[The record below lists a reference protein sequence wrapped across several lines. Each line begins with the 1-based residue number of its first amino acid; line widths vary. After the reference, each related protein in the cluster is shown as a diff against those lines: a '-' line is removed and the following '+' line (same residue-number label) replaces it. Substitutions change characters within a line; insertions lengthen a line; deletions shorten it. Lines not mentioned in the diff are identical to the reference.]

1 MHVILATVGT
11 DGDVFPHLGLGSVLR
26 GRGHKVTLAAP
37 ETYRERALA
46 ADLEFCPL
54 VTTEEVA
61 RMLADPDLW
70 HPIKSGHMMARWG
83 GPMIPRQYAALS
95 DRARDSNTVLVANPA
110 VLAARLVQEKIGVP
124 TASLLLQPG
133 LLPSSCAPP
142 EMPGGLTLPS
152 WSPRWLRSIYWWS
165 VDQAGRLLVARSLNR
180 FRATLGM
187 APVRRLFRWWLS
199 PDLVIGLFPEWY
211 APPQPDWPDQM
222 RLVGF
227 GRYDG
232 VKSELPDD
240 VRTFCLSDQPPVA
253 FTLGTGMAHAA
264 SFFRSAV
271 AACVARGMR
280 GLLLTKYPEQL
291 PNPLPSSVRHCAFAP
306 FRQLLPLCGA
316 VVHHGGV
323 GTTAAAL
330 EAGCPQLVVPLAWDQ
345 PDNAA
350 RVVRIGVGL
359 SLGWR
364 QRTTGHITRA
374 LARLVAPATV
384 ARCRSTAA
392 RAGKVNGLEAAAELV
407 ERLALSAESTG
418 LKRT

>member
-26 GRGHKVTLAAP
+26 GRGHRVTLAAP

-46 ADLEFCPL
+46 ADLEFCSL
-54 VTTEEVA
+54 VTTEEVG

-70 HPIKSGHMMARWG
+70 HPIKSGQMMARWG

-95 DRARDSNTVLVANPA
+95 DLARGPNTVLVANPG
-110 VLAARLVQEKIGVP
+110 VLAARLVQEKLGVP

-142 EMPGGLTLPS
+142 EMTGGLTLPS
-152 WSPRWLRSIYWWS
+152 WSPGWLRSVYWWS
-165 VDQAGRLLVARSLNR
+165 IDQAGRLLVARSLNR

-211 APPQPDWPDQM
+211 APPQPDWPRQM

-227 GRYDG
+227 GRFDG
-232 VKSELPDD
+232 GKRELPDD
-240 VRTFCLSDQPPVA
+240 LRTFCLSDQAPVA

-264 SFFRSAV
+264 DFFRSAV
-271 AACVARGMR
+271 AACSARAMR
-280 GLLLTKYPEQL
+280 GLLLTKYPELL
-291 PNPLPSSVRHCAFAP
+291 PRTLPSSIRHCAFAP
-306 FRQLLPLCGA
+306 FRQLLPLCSA

-330 EAGCPQLVVPLAWDQ
+330 EAGCPQLIVPLAWDQ

-359 SLGWR
+359 SLDRR

-374 LARLVAPATV
+374 LARLTSDATA
-384 ARCRSTAA
+384 ARCRSIAA
-392 RAGKVNGLEAAAELV
+392 LAGAVNGLETAAGLV
-407 ERLALSAESTG
+407 EGLTRTRLTASCG
-418 LKRT
+418 D